1 MPAGP
6 AAVNDLD
13 LISYLSSIPDVR
25 MRWCVRISAWYLLL
39 LALLH
44 ILSGRQSLR
53 DLERHF

>member
-1 MPAGP
+1 
-6 AAVNDLD
+6 
-13 LISYLSSIPDVR
+13 